1 MSRAERADWIA
12 RRFASLS
19 LSVLLSVVW
28 LALLAAGLYMGRM
41 LYDWG
46 TESGQLAQAL
56 QCNERVALIEGQMLE
71 QSRTIAELEK
81 KFAPDPMRKP

>member
-28 LALLAAGLYMGRM
+28 LALLAVTSSRFAIAGI
-41 LYDWG
+41 
-46 TESGQLAQAL
+46 
-56 QCNERVALIEGQMLE
+56 ERA
-71 QSRTIAELEK
+71 T
-81 KFAPDPMRKP
+81 